1 MLKNRYVFKFFT
13 VWLLLS
19 GAEPTFAQPSATTS
33 AVSDHLSNRVSFT
46 PPPDDNLPGRTVGA
60 GSRGGQC
67 SQDATAPIANASSLR
82 ALVPTTNKGLTL
94 AAHPTFFVH
103 LPATSAK
110 KAVLSIQEE
119 GTGTEQ
125 HSQTSFP
132 ITGTSGIVS
141 LKPSDNSPPLEV
153 GKMYRWA
160 VVLVCGERPNPND
173 PAIVSLVRRIAPSQP
188 PNQGTALQRAAWY
201 GRYGYWYDALAS
213 LAEAR
218 RTQANNKDLASN
230 WTDFLKSAGLD
241 AIATEPIQEL
251 RASTAAP

>member
-1 MLKNRYVFKFFT
+1 MLKNRYVLKLFT

-19 GAEPTFAQPSATTS
+19 GAEPTFAQPSATPS
-33 AVSDHLSNRVSFT
+33 VVSDHSSNRVSFT

-67 SQDATAPIANASSLR
+67 SQDATAPMANTSPLR

-94 AAHPTFFVH
+94 AEHPTFFVH

-132 ITGTSGIVS
+132 ITATSGIIS
-141 LKPSDNSPPLEV
+141 LKPSDNSRPLEV
-153 GKMYRWA
+153 GKTYRWA

-173 PAIVSLVRRIAPSQP
+173 PAIVSWVRRIAPSQP

-218 RTQANNKDLASN
+218 RTQSNNKDLANN

-241 AIATEPIQEL
+241 AMATEPIQDL
-251 RASTAAP
+251 RVSTAAP

>member
-1 MLKNRYVFKFFT
+1 MLNNYYFFNLIT
-13 VWLLLS
+13 LGLLLS
-19 GAEPTFAQPSATTS
+19 GAEPTFAQPSTTTS
-33 AVSDHLSNRVSFT
+33 AVSDHSSNRVSFT
-46 PPPDDNLPGRTVGA
+46 PPPDDKLPGRTVGA

-67 SQDATAPIANASSLR
+67 TQEATASMANTSPLR

-94 AAHPTFFVH
+94 AEHPTFFVH

-110 KAVLSIQEE
+110 QVALSIQEE
-119 GTGTEQ
+119 GTKY
-125 HSQTSFP
+125 HSQTFFP
-132 ITGTSGIVS
+132 ITGTSGIIS

-153 GKMYRWA
+153 GKTYQWA

-173 PAIVSLVRRIAPSQP
+173 PAIVSWVRRIAPSQP

-218 RTQANNKDLASN
+218 RTQFNNKDLATN

-241 AIATEPIQEL
+241 AMATEPIQDL